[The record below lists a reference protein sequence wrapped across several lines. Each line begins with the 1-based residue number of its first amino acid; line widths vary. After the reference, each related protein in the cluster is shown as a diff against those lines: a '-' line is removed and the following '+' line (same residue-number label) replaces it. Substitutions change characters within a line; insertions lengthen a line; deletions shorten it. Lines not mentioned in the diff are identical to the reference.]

1 MSGDSVPRVPLRVSQ
16 GTVVASVQVDF
27 EPAALSQFRHDLLG
41 AVQRSRAT
49 GVIIDLSALGV
60 LDPGDLADLRDTLNM
75 ASLLGARAVLA
86 GMRPG
91 MISALVDLN
100 ADVDGLNG
108 ALTLD
113 DAFERLDELRD
124 VDAGDS
130 WDSDDENPGY

>member
-27 EPAALSQFRHDLLG
+27 EPAVLAQFRHDLLG
-41 AVQRSRAT
+41 AVQRSQAT

-60 LDPGDLADLRDTLNM
+60 LDPGDLADLRDTMNM
-75 ASLLGARAVLA
+75 ASLLGARSVLA

-91 MISALVDLN
+91 MVSALVDLD

-108 ALTLD
+108 VLTLD
-113 DAFERLDELRD
+113 DAFEKLDELRD

-130 WDSDDENPGY
+130 WDSDR